1 MSNFEFGRASAGR
14 VSPWFFFYRWVVIA
28 PVVAFSTLIV
38 GSTIVLLCLFGL
50 ADFSSRVLGRAW
62 ARLNMAVSFMQVDVV
77 GKDKVDPNQ
86 SYIIVANHQSLV
98 DIYVLYGCLDMDI
111 KWVMKKELR
120 AIPVLGIACEMM
132 GHIIVDR
139 SNTEAALQSINAA
152 RDRIKDGISVV
163 FFPEGTRSR
172 TGELRP
178 FKKGAFRLAT
188 ELALPILPVTIH
200 NTNAVLPSDTTEL
213 VPGHVT
219 LEFSE
224 PIPTE
229 GLTPADIGELSDRV
243 RNRIMTSL
251 ERGPHDNKE
260 TP

>member
-1 MSNFEFGRASAGR
+1 MNNFEFGKASTGRAS
-14 VSPWFFFYRWVVIA
+14 PLFFFYRWVVIA
-28 PVVAFSTLIV
+28 PCLALSTVIL

-62 ARLNMAVSFMQVDVV
+62 ARLNMAVSSMQVDVV
-77 GKDKVDPNQ
+77 GRDKVTPGQ

-98 DIYVLYGCLDMDI
+98 DIYALYGCLDMDI

-120 AIPVLGIACEMM
+120 SVPVLGIACEMM

-139 SNTEAALQSINAA
+139 SNTEAALQSINTA

-172 TGELRP
+172 SGDLQE

-188 ELALPILPVTIH
+188 ELGLPILPVTIH
-200 NTNAVLPSDTTEL
+200 NTNTVLPSDTTEL
-213 VPGHVT
+213 VPGRVT
-219 LEFSE
+219 LEFGD
-224 PIPTE
+224 PVPTE
-229 GLTPADIGELSDRV
+229 GLTSADINELSDRV
-243 RNRIMTSL
+243 RNLIMASL
-251 ERGPHDNKE
+251 ERGRNNKDAA
-260 TP
+260 